1 MEGNPGEGEPVE
13 EDGTHHLVGAGR
25 QAELLTASFDT
36 IKGRSGEGKHDF
48 DVKALFYY
56 DIEVNYTEAKNWA
69 NHCGLRENIN
79 GIGNEGGKLREAWAA
94 FVNQAK

>member
-1 MEGNPGEGEPVE
+1 VEGDSGEGEPIE
-13 EDGTHHLVGAGR
+13 EDGTHHLVSAAR

-48 DVKALFYY
+48 DVKALFSY

-69 NHCGLRENIN
+69 NHCGLRETSTASAT
-79 GIGNEGGKLREAWAA
+79 REA
-94 FVNQAK
+94 NCGKHGPHS